1 MGLTAREMNARLLA
15 RAVVATLALPGVV
28 AGAVPY
34 AVLRR
39 SGPFTLPAP
48 SALTILA
55 AVWWSLS
62 LAALLHSIWAFAAH
76 GRGTLAPVDPPRVL
90 VVEGLYRH
98 TRNPMYL
105 AVLGSLLAAAL
116 LFRSPA
122 ILFYAAFCALG
133 FHLFVVS
140 YEEPALRAQFA
151 ASFERYAQAVP
162 RWGIA
167 RRPYPPTG

>member
-1 MGLTAREMNARLLA
+1 MSVRLLA
-15 RAVVATLALPGVV
+15 RALLATIALPGVV
-28 AGAVPY
+28 AIAVPY
-34 AVLRR
+34 AILQR
-39 SGPFTLPAP
+39 SGPVTLPAP

-76 GRGTLAPVDPPRVL
+76 GRGTLAPVDPPRLL
-90 VVEGLYRH
+90 VVDGLYRY

-105 AVLGSLLAAAL
+105 AVLSSLIAASL

-122 ILFYAAFCALG
+122 ILLYAALCGLC
-133 FHLFVVS
+133 FHLFVVG
-140 YEEPALRAQFA
+140 YEEPALRAQFGS
-151 ASFERYAQAVP
+151 SFERYAQAVP